1 MTDETESLEPC
12 PFCGGAAKFGQVE
25 DDEDDIN
32 SGGQFIACTNPG
44 CEASTN
50 LRFACGEDP
59 KPLLAEQWNRRS
71 DATITA
77 LRTREAELVETLEQA
92 REWLS
97 GWASAEPYIEA
108 INATLAG
115 DTP

>member
-1 MTDETESLEPC
+1 MSDIVERLNKATLYESW
-12 PFCGGAAKFGQVE
+12 G
-25 DDEDDIN
+25 
-32 SGGQFIACTNPG
+32 
-44 CEASTN
+44 EASD
-50 LRFACGEDP
+50 LP
-59 KPLLAEQWNRRS
+59 EQ
-71 DATITA
+71 AATTITA